1 MEKKLEDMSKLAD
14 DIVLTEQN
22 ERKLFIAYKK
32 RIESQRRKKVLMRGY
47 YRVAVVALAMMIMFS
62 VNYYLQSPDLVV
74 YAATG
79 DKMVQLRLNERVN
92 LEKQRTP
99 LGYGY
104 VLEMSVEEGSRY
116 YTIENEQN
124 LNADNIFRNGNKIFW
139 MPDGMNSINFRD
151 QDGNVIKIPET
162 DSSIVSENP
171 RIQKYLD
178 QNEVFADLEI
188 ITDQN
193 EIEKIWEENPD
204 VKTLMKSKEYY
215 YLAYVKGN
223 GVRLR
228 NTPSTSGVINGLL
241 YETRKDWVLLND
253 NYSLNENYIWW
264 QVSDSSI
271 GCPGWIVNDYI
282 YLSAA
287 KSAGR
292 AVTVPE
298 IDFDTLKF
306 VQ

>member
-1 MEKKLEDMSKLAD
+1 
-14 DIVLTEQN
+14 
-22 ERKLFIAYKK
+22 
-32 RIESQRRKKVLMRGY
+32 MRGY

-74 YAATG
+74 YATTG

-162 DSSIVSENP
+162 DSSTLNIEVCNYDGKMVE
-171 RIQKYLD
+171 RITLI
-178 QNEVFADLEI
+178 LERR
-188 ITDQN
+188 DGQCSV
-193 EIEKIWEENPD
+193 E
-204 VKTLMKSKEYY
+204 M
-215 YLAYVKGN
+215 
-223 GVRLR
+223 
-228 NTPSTSGVINGLL
+228 
-241 YETRKDWVLLND
+241 
-253 NYSLNENYIWW
+253 
-264 QVSDSSI
+264 
-271 GCPGWIVNDYI
+271 
-282 YLSAA
+282 
-287 KSAGR
+287 
-292 AVTVPE
+292 
-298 IDFDTLKF
+298 LKK
-306 VQ
+306 

>member
-1 MEKKLEDMSKLAD
+1 MEKKLENISKLAD

-162 DSSIVSENP
+162 DSSTLNTEVCNYDGKMVE
-171 RIQKYLD
+171 RITLI
-178 QNEVFADLEI
+178 LERR
-188 ITDQN
+188 DGQCSV
-193 EIEKIWEENPD
+193 E
-204 VKTLMKSKEYY
+204 M
-215 YLAYVKGN
+215 
-223 GVRLR
+223 
-228 NTPSTSGVINGLL
+228 
-241 YETRKDWVLLND
+241 
-253 NYSLNENYIWW
+253 
-264 QVSDSSI
+264 
-271 GCPGWIVNDYI
+271 
-282 YLSAA
+282 
-287 KSAGR
+287 
-292 AVTVPE
+292 
-298 IDFDTLKF
+298 LKK
-306 VQ
+306 

>member
-1 MEKKLEDMSKLAD
+1 
-14 DIVLTEQN
+14 
-22 ERKLFIAYKK
+22 
-32 RIESQRRKKVLMRGY
+32 MRGY

-162 DSSIVSENP
+162 DSSTLNIEVCNYDGKMVERITLILERRDGQCSVEMLKNNKTEEEYENNQKIWSILLVCGLILVPTISVSAAEQEPEKVEVSFFNENGEEVSVSEEIADSFMEQLDVDKEVNIVSDKNLRASCTHIP
-171 RIQKYLD
+171 CNQ
-178 QNEVFADLEI
+178 
-188 ITDQN
+188 
-193 EIEKIWEENPD
+193 
-204 VKTLMKSKEYY
+204 VKTTLYGHAKVSPTECWVYTKRVIMCKCCGAALKS
-215 YLAYVKGN
+215 LSDWQFAYSHA
-223 GVRLR
+223 
-228 NTPSTSGVINGLL
+228 PH
-241 YETRKDWVLLND
+241 
-253 NYSLNENYIWW
+253 
-264 QVSDSSI
+264 
-271 GCPGWIVNDYI
+271 
-282 YLSAA
+282 
-287 KSAGR
+287 
-292 AVTVPE
+292 
-298 IDFDTLKF
+298 
-306 VQ
+306 

>member
-1 MEKKLEDMSKLAD
+1 MEKKLENISKLAD

-62 VNYYLQSPDLVV
+62 VNYYLQSLDLVV

-162 DSSIVSENP
+162 DSSTLNIEVCNYDGKMVE
-171 RIQKYLD
+171 RITLI
-178 QNEVFADLEI
+178 LERR
-188 ITDQN
+188 DGQCSV
-193 EIEKIWEENPD
+193 E
-204 VKTLMKSKEYY
+204 M
-215 YLAYVKGN
+215 
-223 GVRLR
+223 
-228 NTPSTSGVINGLL
+228 
-241 YETRKDWVLLND
+241 
-253 NYSLNENYIWW
+253 
-264 QVSDSSI
+264 
-271 GCPGWIVNDYI
+271 
-282 YLSAA
+282 
-287 KSAGR
+287 
-292 AVTVPE
+292 
-298 IDFDTLKF
+298 LKK
-306 VQ
+306 

>member
-1 MEKKLEDMSKLAD
+1 MEKKLENISKLAD

-162 DSSIVSENP
+162 DSSTLNIEVCNYDGKMVE
-171 RIQKYLD
+171 RITLILERRDGQCSVEMFKKIIKRRKNMKQSKKYG
-178 QNEVFADLEI
+178 A
-188 ITDQN
+188 
-193 EIEKIWEENPD
+193 
-204 VKTLMKSKEYY
+204 YY
-215 YLAYVKGN
+215 
-223 GVRLR
+223 
-228 NTPSTSGVINGLL
+228 
-241 YETRKDWVLLND
+241 
-253 NYSLNENYIWW
+253 
-264 QVSDSSI
+264 
-271 GCPGWIVNDYI
+271 
-282 YLSAA
+282 
-287 KSAGR
+287 
-292 AVTVPE
+292 
-298 IDFDTLKF
+298 
-306 VQ
+306 

>member
-151 QDGNVIKIPET
+151 QDGVSLCGAFQPGMILTAPVEVVFQNLPVQDKRDGGVGLGGLQLQIGQPGRFPFRPQGDGKIA
-162 DSSIVSENP
+162 VC
-171 RIQKYLD
+171 
-178 QNEVFADLEI
+178 
-188 ITDQN
+188 
-193 EIEKIWEENPD
+193 
-204 VKTLMKSKEYY
+204 
-215 YLAYVKGN
+215 
-223 GVRLR
+223 
-228 NTPSTSGVINGLL
+228 
-241 YETRKDWVLLND
+241 LND
-253 NYSLNENYIWW
+253 G
-264 QVSDSSI
+264 I
-271 GCPGWIVNDYI
+271 GDIPGVKNV
-282 YLSAA
+282 LSAQGFHQIGHSQP
-287 KSAGR
+287 KH
-292 AVTVPE
+292 P
-298 IDFDTLKF
+298 
-306 VQ
+306 

>member
-47 YRVAVVALAMMIMFS
+47 YRVAVVALAMMI
-62 VNYYLQSPDLVV
+62 
-74 YAATG
+74 
-79 DKMVQLRLNERVN
+79 MVQLRLNERVN

-162 DSSIVSENP
+162 DSSTLNIEVCNYDGKMVE
-171 RIQKYLD
+171 RITLI
-178 QNEVFADLEI
+178 LERR
-188 ITDQN
+188 DGQCSV
-193 EIEKIWEENPD
+193 E
-204 VKTLMKSKEYY
+204 M
-215 YLAYVKGN
+215 
-223 GVRLR
+223 
-228 NTPSTSGVINGLL
+228 
-241 YETRKDWVLLND
+241 
-253 NYSLNENYIWW
+253 
-264 QVSDSSI
+264 
-271 GCPGWIVNDYI
+271 
-282 YLSAA
+282 
-287 KSAGR
+287 
-292 AVTVPE
+292 
-298 IDFDTLKF
+298 LKK
-306 VQ
+306 